1 MCSIVLTKQVGTDNN
16 FKKPS
21 KIEIENKNFLF
32 WVNRTHVV
40 NKIM

>member
-1 MCSIVLTKQVGTDNN
+1 MCSIVLTKQVGTDDN
-16 FKKPS
+16 F

-32 WVNRTHVV
+32 WVNRTNVV